1 MNNEYISACART
13 DPGCLVNVPLELS
26 NIVPPAL
33 ILGSQ
38 VQIKNL
44 VHISDILTGIFS
56 FEPSPPFFLKSLI
69 LPDVGLGK
77 KMIFRRRQIH
87 FCVKSN
93 KNLTFDVPFFI
104 EMGK

>member
-1 MNNEYISACART
+1 MNNEYISACAST

-38 VQIKNL
+38 AQIKDLVQI
-44 VHISDILTGIFS
+44 SDKLRGIFS
-56 FEPSPPFFLKSLI
+56 FNPPPFFWKSLI
-69 LPDVGLGK
+69 LPNVWLGK
-77 KMIFRRRQIH
+77 NDFSEKINL
-87 FCVKSN
+87 CVKSN